1 VSGNPANTT
10 VGELGDLDYLL
21 TWCSQD
27 VPDDYEMNR
36 NNVIYKWQNNRN
48 PFIDLPELAEYV
60 YGSKTADVWNS
71 SLSIS
76 KFDKNR
82 IRHTNPVMDFMYF
95 IDNNINGV
103 ISVYDIQGKEILNR
117 KIDAN
122 RIDLTI
128 LKQGV
133 YFFNIVD
140 ENTMYQGKII
150 KI

>member
-1 VSGNPANTT
+1 M
-10 VGELGDLDYLL
+10 DY
-21 TWCSQD
+21 
-27 VPDDYEMNR
+27 
-36 NNVIYKWQNNRN
+36 
-48 PFIDLPELAEYV
+48 
-60 YGSKTADVWNS
+60 
-71 SLSIS
+71 
-76 KFDKNR
+76 
-82 IRHTNPVMDFMYF
+82 MYF

-103 ISVYDIQGKEILNR
+103 ISVYDVQGKEILNR